1 MGICPSSY
9 ATRRG
14 VHRVAG
20 PTKARL
26 HANPAALFSPSVYA
40 IRPYAATQK
49 QQLSANTCQI
59 NYSSWPNRHRQD
71 PRSRSTARAAARRHA
86 GAKTICRPGIG
97 APGRASAA
105 ALGIL
110 RPTRSPPCSR

>member
-40 IRPYAATQK
+40 
-49 QQLSANTCQI
+49 
-59 NYSSWPNRHRQD
+59 
-71 PRSRSTARAAARRHA
+71 
-86 GAKTICRPGIG
+86 
-97 APGRASAA
+97 
-105 ALGIL
+105 
-110 RPTRSPPCSR
+110 